1 MTVTILQ
8 SVMTKVDEISVTKY
22 VTSRYAEI
30 SVFFDYID
38 RRITLVT
45 LFYDSIYKPLSLC
58 IELPEP

>member
-1 MTVTILQ
+1 
-8 SVMTKVDEISVTKY
+8 MTKLDAISVTKY
-22 VTSRYAEI
+22 LTSRYAEI

>member
-8 SVMTKVDEISVTKY
+8 SGMTKVDEISVTKC
-22 VTSRYAEI
+22 VTSKYADI
-30 SVFFDYID
+30 SIYFDYID
-38 RRITLVT
+38 RKITLVT